1 MHPTTK
7 RQPRAA
13 TIRSP
18 DESRSGAT
26 KASARLLRL
35 SRRAAG
41 RFWWGLPL
49 RIDEPSEQEL
59 SRRSRVGDDPEATW
73 LTDGRG
79 AARDVV

>member
-1 MHPTTK
+1 MTPDNQTTTEGGDH
-7 RQPRAA
+7 
-13 TIRSP
+13 TIT